1 MKLLVF
7 LLLEIYWLL
16 LRLTIRPQIHG
27 LEKVDE
33 EILQGLVPIF
43 AVPHHT
49 ILLSAL
55 AYPNRPAT
63 LLASLSKD
71 GEFAADF
78 MKRRGFA
85 LVRGSSSRGGKEALL
100 SLMGAI
106 DLGHPVAITF
116 DGPRGPRL
124 KPKAGIAVCG
134 WHASGSMFLMKH
146 SLEPVWFFPRGL
158 CVRLKSWDRF
168 VIPLPGCRLRIE
180 FSKLSLP
187 QKTTHS
193 REEWVSFTLNE
204 LEMKTLEFYGEKG
217 NKTSMPESGSA

>member
-1 MKLLVF
+1 
-7 LLLEIYWLL
+7 
-16 LRLTIRPQIHG
+16 
-27 LEKVDE
+27 
-33 EILQGLVPIF
+33 
-43 AVPHHT
+43 
-49 ILLSAL
+49 
-55 AYPNRPAT
+55 
-63 LLASLSKD
+63 
-71 GEFAADF
+71 

-180 FSKLSLP
+180 FSKLCLP

-204 LEMKTLEFYGEKG
+204 LEMNTLEFYGEKS

>member
-7 LLLEIYWLL
+7 LLLEVYWLL
-16 LRLTIRPQIHG
+16 LRVTIRPQIMG
-27 LEKVDE
+27 LKDVDE
-33 EILQGLVPIF
+33 EILQGLVPVF

-71 GEFAADF
+71 GGFAAEF

-124 KPKAGIAVCG
+124 KPKAGVGVCG
-134 WHASGSMFLMKH
+134 WHASGSVFLMKH
-146 SLEPVWFFPRGL
+146 SVEPVWFFPEGL

-168 VIPLPGCRLRIE
+168 IIPFPGCRLRVE
-180 FSKLSLP
+180 FSKLNLP
-187 QKTTHS
+187 QKTSHS
-193 REEWVSFTLNE
+193 RDDWVSLVLTE
-204 LEMKTLEFYGEKG
+204 IESKTLEFYGQSDK
-217 NKTSMPESGSA
+217 KTSMTEPGSA